1 MMNDENRL
9 DQELDRTAGSPALA
23 KALKKQILA
32 LRDGVAGPQLA
43 EMARDLLDGRIELRT
58 IASSDAYA
66 QPLTEAT
73 SRYQAWYE
81 NLDEDQRTNL
91 AAEAQRLIGD
101 ETDDGR
107 RRS

>member
-1 MMNDENRL
+1 MNDKDRL
-9 DQELDRTAGSPALA
+9 DRELNRMAGSPALA

-43 EMARDLLDGRIELRT
+43 EMARDLLDGRIGLRT

-73 SRYQAWYE
+73 SNYQDWYE
-81 NLDEDQRTNL
+81 NLDESQRTSL
-91 AAEAQRLIGD
+91 AAEAQRLTNNG
-101 ETDDGR
+101 TDDG
-107 RRS
+107 